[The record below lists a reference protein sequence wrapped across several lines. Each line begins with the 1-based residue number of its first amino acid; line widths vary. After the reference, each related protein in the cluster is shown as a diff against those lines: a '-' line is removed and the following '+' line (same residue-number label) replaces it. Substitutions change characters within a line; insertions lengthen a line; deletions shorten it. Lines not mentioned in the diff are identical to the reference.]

1 MKERFVGINRYTS
14 FIPFIL
20 ISALTFLIYE
30 QTYAPNGII
39 FPNNDFV
46 GFLFL
51 ITANLTLVAVT
62 SYVQRFDKNQTKV
75 RMFLLYGLL
84 VIVAL
89 SVLNLIIMPMD
100 QVINVTTKEGDI
112 VQMILNISPA
122 DKFRSLMLLFVTASY
137 IYLMAIVLPRKE
149 FFRGFVLLI
158 SYSLL
163 FYALAIAIY
172 SFVTEFDVYLDL
184 LRIGYGNASLP
195 VPVGPYDNRNTFAS
209 FLLTGFMFA
218 IFLYFFYKTR
228 KRRFIFALLTIP
240 LLIAIYFTF
249 SKTNMLL
256 SLLTFALVFFR
267 HLFMLIKKHRTRFW
281 IELSLFILLIGLV
294 ALFRFTP
301 ALSSTKVARAITNLL
316 PVNLLEIGQSTM
328 AARFELWRLA
338 YDLIISRPR
347 SLLLGD
353 GIYINRVLYH
363 DRIILENPSWSLSG
377 YGNYHSGFFE
387 ILHSFGLV
395 GFLIYTIVMLALLI
409 KIFVFMKKMPAPGYF
424 LFLAFIVFVSR
435 ASVESIMLM
444 TFKTESILASFALIM
459 PYFYFSNLRQEQ
471 KARTMALVKE
481 VTAE

>member
-1 MKERFVGINRYTS
+1 MKERFSFINRYIS

-39 FPNNDFV
+39 FRNNDFV

-51 ITANLTLVAVT
+51 ITANLTLVGFT

-75 RMFLLYGLL
+75 RTFLLYGLL
-84 VIVAL
+84 ILVAL
-89 SVLNLIIMPMD
+89 GVLNLIIMPMD
-100 QVINVTTKEGDI
+100 QIINVTTKEGDI
-112 VQMILNISPA
+112 VQMILNVTPA
-122 DKFRSLMLLFVTASY
+122 DKFRSLMLLFVSASY

-158 SYSLL
+158 SFSLI
-163 FYALAIAIY
+163 FYGLAIAIY
-172 SFVTEFDVYLDL
+172 SFVTEWNVYIDL

-209 FLLTGFMFA
+209 FLLTGFMFC

-228 KRRFIFALLTIP
+228 KRRFIFVVLTIP
-240 LLIAIYFTF
+240 LLVAIYFTF

-256 SLLTFALVFFR
+256 SILTFALVFFR
-267 HLFMLIKKHRTRFW
+267 HLFLLLKKHKKRFL
-281 IELSLFILLIGLV
+281 IELSIFLGLLGAVII
-294 ALFRFTP
+294 FRFVP
-301 ALSSTKVARAITNLL
+301 ALAPTKVARAITNLL
-316 PVNLLEIGQSTM
+316 PFNLLEIGQQTLSS
-328 AARFELWRLA
+328 RFELWRLA

-347 SLLLGD
+347 TILLGD

-363 DRIILENPSWSLSG
+363 ERIILENPGWSLSG
-377 YGNYHSGFFE
+377 YGNYHSGFIE
-387 ILHSFGLV
+387 IVHSFGLV
-395 GFLIYTIVMLALLI
+395 GFLVYLVVLVALLI
-409 KIFVFMKKMPAPGYF
+409 KVLIFMKKMPAPGYF
-424 LFLAFIVFVSR
+424 LFLSLVVFISR
-435 ASVESIMLM
+435 SSVESIMLM

-471 KARTMALVKE
+471 KHRTLEIIRQASS
-481 VTAE
+481 